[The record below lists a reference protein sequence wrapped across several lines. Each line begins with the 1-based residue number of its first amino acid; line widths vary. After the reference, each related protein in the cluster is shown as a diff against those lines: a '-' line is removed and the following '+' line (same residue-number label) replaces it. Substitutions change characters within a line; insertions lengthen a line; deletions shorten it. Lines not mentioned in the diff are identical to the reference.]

1 MEEFQTRSSSKKVVL
16 ILLLVLLSISGV
28 YAFSRFIRGEAIES
42 VSFIWYRDNEIEANI
57 TSIGSGYYALISKK
71 GKDLRLGILN
81 ENMLTELITTLN
93 SVLKEGNPISQE
105 EFNFTRINSF
115 LQFKQRSKSLRGANL
130 TVINDLFME
139 MNIFPNQ
146 TLIQINTERDSKYY
160 KSNSIDLRDFFESL
174 YNWSEYH
181 TIRVLNLTWIK
192 LQEMGK
198 IPYKYKIG
206 SISINQSS
214 EKPIV
219 ITMIWQG
226 CPCKLNPPETFQ
238 FSVEEV
244 LGG

>member
-1 MEEFQTRSSSKKVVL
+1 MGRFQTNLLSKKVTL

-28 YAFSRFIRGEAIES
+28 YAFSRFIGGEAIEF
-42 VSFIWYRDNEIEANI
+42 VNFLEYRDNEIEANI

-81 ENMLTELITTLN
+81 ESMLAELITTLN
-93 SVLKEGNPISQE
+93 SVLKKANPISQE
-105 EFNFTRINSF
+105 EFNSTRINSF

-130 TVINDLFME
+130 TVINDFVME
-139 MNIFPNQ
+139 INIFPNQ
-146 TLIQINTERDSKYY
+146 TLIQINTEKDSKYY
-160 KSNSIDLRDFFESL
+160 KSSSIDLRDFFGFL

-181 TIRVLNLTWIK
+181 TIKVLNLTWIK

-198 IPYKYKIG
+198 TPYKYKIG

-214 EKPIV
+214 NKPII
-219 ITMIWQG
+219 ITMVWQG

-238 FSVEEV
+238 FSLEEV
-244 LGG
+244 LSG